1 MILSTIENAVKL
13 NENAVKLNLST
24 IDIGVILF
32 YLTGIAAMGLYFG
45 RKTESTEEYFV
56 GGRSFK
62 GWVIGL
68 SLVGTSISSVSF
80 LAFPGDAYK
89 TAYLRLVPNIM
100 LPVALIFAA
109 YVFLPFYR
117 KNKITS
123 AYEYLEMRFGP
134 GIRVYGSLA
143 FVGVQLMRISSILF
157 LVALLIET
165 VTKLPPVYCIIL
177 GGIFVSFYTIVGGI
191 KAVIWTDVIQTIVLA
206 LGAILCLLIVFSKL
220 PGGISEVFEV
230 ASAADKF
237 SFSEMKDGIV
247 QPVKWGF
254 TLQSKTATMMIFLGL
269 NMWLLDYGCN
279 QHSIQRY
286 AASKT
291 MKDARS
297 ALVFAAFCSVP
308 IWLFFMFLGTSLYVF
323 YQAFP
328 SPEAAAMLS
337 GESKAEGIL
346 PYFIMSEMP
355 VGAIGV
361 ILAAA
366 LAAAMS
372 SLDSSINAIST
383 VGVVDIYR
391 RHLVK
396 GKGDKHYL
404 LVARLI
410 AIVTGIV
417 MVLGAIWFSMAD
429 QKTLQD
435 TTTALT
441 SILSGGLLGLF
452 LLGMLTTRGDGKAA
466 ACGIFFTLMFT
477 GWLIATK
484 KAFIIGFL
492 SESYAEKYSDFL
504 GDLPAWLNK
513 PFEAYYAGIIGNLV
527 MFAVGYIIGLLLF
540 SSKKD
545 LTNLTI
551 WTHEDS
557 PEDINN

>member
-1 MILSTIENAVKL
+1 M
-13 NENAVKLNLST
+13 NLSSIDLT
-24 IDIGVILF
+24 IIFV
-32 YLTGIAAMGLYFG
+32 YLAGIAAMGLYFG

-56 GGRSFK
+56 GGRNFK

-109 YVFLPFYR
+109 FVFLPFYR
-117 KNKITS
+117 RNKITS

-143 FVGVQLMRISSILF
+143 FVAVQLMRISSILF

-165 VTKLPPVYCIIL
+165 VTNLSPVYCIII

-206 LGAILCLLIVFSKL
+206 LGAVLCLFIVFGKL
-220 PGGISEVFEV
+220 PGGISQVFEV
-230 ASAADKF
+230 ANAAGKF
-237 SFSEMKDGIV
+237 SFSEMKGGV
-247 QPVKWGF
+247 LQPVNWGF
-254 TLQSKTATMMIFLGL
+254 SLQSKTATMMIFLGL

-291 MKDARS
+291 MKDARY
-297 ALVFAAFCSVP
+297 ALIFAAFCSVP

-323 YQAFP
+323 YQQFP
-328 SPEAAAMLS
+328 SEHAMDMLT
-337 GESKAEGIL
+337 GKSKAEGIL

-355 VGAIGV
+355 TGAIGV
-361 ILAAA
+361 ILASA

-396 GKGDKHYL
+396 GKDDKHYL
-404 LVARLI
+404 FVARVI
-410 AIVTGIV
+410 AIVTGIL

-441 SILSGGLLGLF
+441 SIFSGGLLGLF
-452 LLGMLTTRGDGKAA
+452 LLGMLTTRGDGRAA
-466 ACGIFFTLMFT
+466 ACGIFFTLIFT
-477 GWLIATK
+477 AWLIATK
-484 KAFIIGFL
+484 EQFVLSYL
-492 SESYAEKYSDFL
+492 SEPYATQYSSFL
-504 GDLPAWLNK
+504 GSLPEYLNK
-513 PFEAYYAGIIGNLV
+513 PFEAYYAGIIGNMV
-527 MFAVGYIIGLLLF
+527 MFVFGYFVGLF
-540 SSKKD
+540 IFPAKKS

-551 WTHEDS
+551 WTHED
-557 PEDINN
+557 EIK